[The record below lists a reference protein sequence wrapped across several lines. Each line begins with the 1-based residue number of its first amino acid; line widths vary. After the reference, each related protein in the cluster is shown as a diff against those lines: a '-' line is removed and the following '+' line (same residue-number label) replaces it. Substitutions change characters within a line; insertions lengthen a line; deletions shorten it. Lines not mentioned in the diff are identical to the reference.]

1 MRVTYEKILLFR
13 QNAENY
19 KRPHR
24 GKFSPFLYAIE
35 KLLNATKEAADD
47 YNDRVKKINMDHAE
61 KDKEGFFMYSKS
73 NGPMGEQDNFKFKP
87 ENEVKRDADVRALLV
102 KEYPKEIEP
111 YILPDLFERLP
122 KDLDFSWW
130 EVFSPFVLPDLTAEI
145 EQKLFVLQEERDKK
159 K

>member
-35 KLLNATKEAADD
+35 KMMNATKDAIED
-47 YNDRVKKINMDHAE
+47 YNDRAKKINMDHAE
-61 KDKEGFFMYSKS
+61 KDKDGFFIYSKS
-73 NGPMGEQDNFKFKP
+73 NGPMGEQENFRFKA
-87 ENEVKRDADVRALLV
+87 ENEIKRDAEVRALLA
-102 KEYPKEIEP
+102 KEYEKDITP
-111 YILPDLFERLP
+111 YVIPDLFERLP
-122 KDLDFSWW
+122 KDIDFSWW
-130 EVFSPFVLPDLTAEI
+130 EALSPFVLPELTTDI
-145 EQKLFVLQEERDKK
+145 EQRLFALQEERDKK